1 MIAAEMSAHLF
12 LLGLAGYSAVLMLIS
27 LKAARRQNSGE
38 DFLLAGRQVSSGL
51 TFGTTI
57 ATMIGTGTSMGA
69 VGYAYLHGW
78 SGVMYGIGGA
88 VGILLTAWLFA
99 PVRALRFM
107 TMSEEVSY
115 YAGASSKVKQ
125 LTALIIFLASLGWL
139 AAHILGGALYL
150 AWATGISLFAAKW
163 ILASAFTL
171 FVLAGGYRAVVWT
184 DSLMAIVLFAGFI
197 VLAVFVLHDAGGV
210 NSIVDYADTATQRGQ
225 LTTPGAIPALSL
237 AIAVAVGVLAAPS
250 FRQRIYSGASVSS
263 IRKAFGLAAVVYLLF
278 ALVPAMLGIA
288 ASHLLPD
295 LDMHQHAFTG
305 LITLLLPP
313 MLAVLVMLAGISATL
328 SSASS
333 DAIAAVSVLIR
344 DGYCAVFGQM
354 PAPDKAV
361 LYSRLAVLAVS
372 ILALLLALFADDI
385 IRFITSMIATLMSG
399 LCVCCIAGR
408 YWRRLNAY
416 GAVFAIVSASVTSVL
431 VLLNS
436 SWLEFWG
443 NPVIPALSAGFI
455 FAVVVSLVTPVNRF
469 SRQQALQMITTERE
483 QQQGTPVPEA
493 SVTQN

>member
-125 LTALIIFLASLGWL
+125 LTALIIFLAS
-139 AAHILGGALYL
+139 
-150 AWATGISLFAAKW
+150 
-163 ILASAFTL
+163 AFTL

-210 NSIVDYADTATQRGQ
+210 NSIVDYADTAIQLGQ

-288 ASHLLPD
+288 ASQLLPD
-295 LDMHQHAFTG
+295 LDIHQHAFTG

-361 LYSRLAVLAVS
+361 LYSRLAVLVVS
-372 ILALLLALFADDI
+372 VLALLLALFADDI

-408 YWRRLNAY
+408 CWRRLNAY
-416 GAVFAIVSASVTSVL
+416 GVVFAILGASVTSVL

-455 FAVVVSLVTPVNRF
+455 FAVVVSLLTPVNRF